1 MKALMEENQSL
12 KEEIA
17 LLKASN
23 TALME
28 QLAVGAS
35 KDDSVSETTDREGM
49 KESSS
54 SDEEDKENDRQ
65 KLLDRIHELESKLY
79 VSEYTMSQEAEL
91 QTVVASIHTTKVKQM
106 EKEKKEACEKLE
118 KSEAECKSKQAKV
131 DDLTSQLNAL
141 REQHT
146 VLQKRMEE
154 NERKQTDKQQL
165 QSLQTTQEMLKQS
178 VSSLQAQVSSL
189 EKQLEAEKKKD
200 HVCVF
205 SSTTEGVE
213 ASQLR
218 EANRRLEKEV
228 QMTREECKRQIEESK
243 RDQSQMNWIHEYASL
258 LGRVMRG
265 ERGSRDLKCLCCRS
279 VIGDVLERG
288 VSSCDVCNA
297 ILEANKMAKREAKGR
312 KERDDWKQK
321 VEMEVDLNY
330 KQTIQKRDIA
340 LFLLVI
346 LLSIVLAIRFHCIL
360 CCNKEPILIYI
371 YKYVSQF

>member
-131 DDLTSQLNAL
+131 DAVSHTHLTLP
-141 REQHT
+141 T
-146 VLQKRMEE
+146 
-154 NERKQTDKQQL
+154 KQ
-165 QSLQTTQEMLKQS
+165 
-178 VSSLQAQVSSL
+178 
-189 EKQLEAEKKKD
+189 
-200 HVCVF
+200 
-205 SSTTEGVE
+205 
-213 ASQLR
+213 
-218 EANRRLEKEV
+218 
-228 QMTREECKRQIEESK
+228 
-243 RDQSQMNWIHEYASL
+243 
-258 LGRVMRG
+258 RV
-265 ERGSRDLKCLCCRS
+265 
-279 VIGDVLERG
+279 
-288 VSSCDVCNA
+288 
-297 ILEANKMAKREAKGR
+297 
-312 KERDDWKQK
+312 
-321 VEMEVDLNY
+321 
-330 KQTIQKRDIA
+330 
-340 LFLLVI
+340 
-346 LLSIVLAIRFHCIL
+346 
-360 CCNKEPILIYI
+360 
-371 YKYVSQF
+371 